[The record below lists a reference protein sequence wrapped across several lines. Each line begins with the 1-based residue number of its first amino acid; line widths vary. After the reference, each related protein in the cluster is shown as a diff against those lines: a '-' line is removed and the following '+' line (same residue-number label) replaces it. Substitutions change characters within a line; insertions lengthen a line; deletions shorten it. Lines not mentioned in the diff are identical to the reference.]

1 MEISKKTIR
10 NIILGA
16 IACVFVYWILHE
28 TERVK
33 TAYLFLKGIFMPFAV
48 GAALAFILNVPMRA
62 IERGLVKLKSHSL
75 RRALAILLT
84 MLTIIL
90 VITLVFMLL
99 VPQIQATLESIVSL
113 LPGFFDR
120 IYNYINEFLNDN
132 PQLRDWVNENTDFT
146 KLDWAS
152 LIQKAAEVVGNSL
165 TTIFSQAI
173 SAVGSIANGVFDGV
187 IAIVFA
193 LYCLGRKEIL
203 ARQGRRLLYSFIPE
217 HWCDECIRVL
227 RLTNSTFSNF
237 ISGQCLEALILGV
250 MFMITMS
257 ILKLPYVVL
266 VSVIISLTALV
277 PIVGAFVGCIL
288 GAFFIMVVSPM
299 QAVIFVGVFLLLQQ
313 IEGNMIYPRV
323 VGTSVG
329 LPGMWVLM
337 AVAVGGD
344 IMGVAGMLI
353 MIPLS
358 SVMYALLREF
368 TAKQVQQRGIAPE
381 KLMDHP
387 PELKSGFKAKREKT
401 KDKWIKK
408 KLQKQSEKNEEE

>member
-33 TAYLFLKGIFMPFAV
+33 TAYLFLKGIFMPFV
-48 GAALAFILNVPMRA
+48 IGSALAFILNVPMRA

-152 LIQKAAEVVGNSL
+152 LIQKAAQVVGSSL
-165 TTIFSQAI
+165 TAIFAQAI

-193 LYCLGRKEIL
+193 IYCLGRKEIL
-203 ARQGRRLLYSFIPE
+203 ARQGRRLLYSFLPE
-217 HWCDECIRVL
+217 HWCDESIRVL

-288 GAFFIMVVSPM
+288 GAFFIMVVSPT

-344 IMGVAGMLI
+344 IMGVGGMLI

-368 TAKQVQQRGIAPE
+368 TAKQVQQRGIDPE

-387 PELKSGFKAKREKT
+387 PELKSGFKAQREKN
-401 KDKWIKK
+401 KDRWIKK
-408 KLQKQSEKNEEE
+408 KLKKQPDKIEEE